1 VKFGLKSA
9 LQQFGLMKIKDVA
22 LRAVSRFFTTK
33 GRTSYHILQLT
44 TLIILMY

>member
-1 VKFGLKSA
+1 
-9 LQQFGLMKIKDVA
+9 
-22 LRAVSRFFTTK
+22 VSRFFTTK